1 MNILLINHYAGSTE
15 MGMEFRPYY
24 MAQEWIKLGHKVDII
39 AGDYSHLRKVNPTVR
54 NDFET
59 EQIDGITYHW
69 IKTGTYEGNGVKRAI
84 TMFRFVG
91 KLWMHASEIVKKIKP
106 DVVIAS
112 STYPIDTFAAQRIA
126 RKAKAKLIHEVHDM
140 WPATLIELGGMS
152 KYNPFVIVMQMGENS
167 AYRNSDAVVSLL
179 PNAKEYMMK
188 HGMAGEKFFCIPN
201 GIVLDDWENPSDL
214 PEMHK
219 KVFEKYRNEKKIII
233 GYFGGHALSN
243 ALDTL
248 VDTAREMNNSKNIL
262 FVLVG
267 DGVEKQR
274 LQKKAEG
281 LKNILF
287 LPPVAKKSI
296 PTLLKEF
303 DCVYIGAKNSSLYR
317 FGTSMNKVYDA
328 MMGKKPILYAVNDPE
343 NYVKKYHCGVSVEP
357 ENKDAL
363 KDGIE
368 QMIHFTT
375 EKRKKMGNNGYEAV
389 MNNFEYRVLA
399 KKFLKL
405 ME

>member
-1 MNILLINHYAGSTE
+1 
-15 MGMEFRPYY
+15 
-24 MAQEWIKLGHKVDII
+24 
-39 AGDYSHLRKVNPTVR
+39 
-54 NDFET
+54 
-59 EQIDGITYHW
+59 
-69 IKTGTYEGNGVKRAI
+69 
-84 TMFRFVG
+84 
-91 KLWMHASEIVKKIKP
+91 
-106 DVVIAS
+106 
-112 STYPIDTFAAQRIA
+112 
-126 RKAKAKLIHEVHDM
+126 
-140 WPATLIELGGMS
+140 
-152 KYNPFVIVMQMGENS
+152 
-167 AYRNSDAVVSLL
+167 
-179 PNAKEYMMK
+179 MK
-188 HGMAGEKFFCIPN
+188 
-201 GIVLDDWENPSDL
+201 
-214 PEMHK
+214 
-219 KVFEKYRNEKKIII
+219 
-233 GYFGGHALSN
+233 
-243 ALDTL
+243 
-248 VDTAREMNNSKNIL
+248 NSKDIL

-303 DCVYIGAKNSSLYR
+303 DCVYVGAKNSSLYR

-389 MNNFEYRVLA
+389 RNNFEYRVLA
-399 KKFLKL
+399 NKFLKL